1 MSLCIIKTTLGSIYY
16 SAVVLLFFHENK
28 KLGVFFLG
36 CVSLMSSLLFK
47 IMLLFLLGSGIS
59 LAYLTLL
66 FFFLWKHLRRPQC
79 PGCFLPRAVCG
90 DFSPHPLRITIL
102 LVSGC
107 HVQQGAASL
116 QKDHGHCSVFPPCFQ
131 LASDLT
137 RWETAQQ
144 TSVCP
149 CKLFKKKF
157 NPGLVSCDLAVE
169 WI

>member
-66 FFFLWKHLRRPQC
+66 FFFPVEAPEETSVSWLFSAKSCLWWFFSPSFEDYHSACERLSCAAGSSFTPE
-79 PGCFLPRAVCG
+79 GPRALLSIS
-90 DFSPHPLRITIL
+90 SPLPACQRLDKMGNCPANQCLPMQTI
-102 LVSGC
+102 
-107 HVQQGAASL
+107 
-116 QKDHGHCSVFPPCFQ
+116 
-131 LASDLT
+131 
-137 RWETAQQ
+137 
-144 TSVCP
+144 
-149 CKLFKKKF
+149 
-157 NPGLVSCDLAVE
+157 
-169 WI
+169 